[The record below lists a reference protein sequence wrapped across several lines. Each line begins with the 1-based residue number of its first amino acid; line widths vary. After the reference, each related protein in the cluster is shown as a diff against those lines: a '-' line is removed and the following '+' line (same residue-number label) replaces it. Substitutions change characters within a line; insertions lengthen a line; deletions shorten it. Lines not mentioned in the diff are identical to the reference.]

1 MFSIREEELKL
12 HYKQDHLRMNVAA
25 DQTII
30 VGTVSR
36 KKVAVLLDFVQ
47 MRGGA
52 CPNFCHLFIS
62 AFLVNIRSL
71 FPPKCQ

>member
-1 MFSIREEELKL
+1 MFSIREQELKL

-36 KKVAVLLDFVQ
+36 KKVTVLLDFVQ
-47 MRGGA
+47 MRGGGP
-52 CPNFCHLFIS
+52 CRNFLSTF
-62 AFLVNIRSL
+62 R
-71 FPPKCQ
+71 KCIFGQ

>member
-1 MFSIREEELKL
+1 MFSIREQELKL

-47 MRGGA
+47 MRGRGRQG
-52 CPNFCHLFIS
+52 PVQFS
-62 AFLVNIRSL
+62 QTV
-71 FPPKCQ
+71 